1 MAEKNFM
8 RKYLQTISNE
18 IYKSLHVAQRC
29 KITKVNSDKTFDI
42 QPLALYSDGTKRS
55 KLINVPAL
63 FTPLKIK
70 YNDKISHDDKGK
82 ERYASLIADY
92 KVGDIV
98 EVVFDDRD
106 TANFSGSKSYALT
119 SSRMHNLNDA
129 VIVGKIYDGK
139 WEHNGD

>member
-8 RKYLQTISNE
+8 RKYQQTISDE

-70 YNDKISHDDKGK
+70 YDDNGK
-82 ERYASLIADY
+82 ESYASLIADY
-92 KVGDIV
+92 QVGDIV

-129 VIVGKIYDGK
+129 IIIGKIYDGK
-139 WEHNGD
+139 WEQNGD

>member
-8 RKYLQTISNE
+8 RKYQQTISNE
-18 IYKSLHVAQRC
+18 ICKSLHVAQRC

-70 YNDKISHDDKGK
+70 YDDNGK
-82 ERYASLIADY
+82 ESYASLIADY
-92 KVGDIV
+92 QVGDIV

-129 VIVGKIYDGK
+129 IIIGKIYDGK
-139 WEHNGD
+139 WEQNGD

>member
-8 RKYLQTISNE
+8 RKYQQTISNE

-29 KITKVNSDKTFDI
+29 KITKANSDNTFDI

-70 YNDKISHDDKGK
+70 YDDNGT

-139 WEHNGD
+139 WK

>member
-8 RKYLQTISNE
+8 RKYQQTISNE

-29 KITKVNSDKTFDI
+29 KITKANSDNTFDI

-70 YNDKISHDDKGK
+70 YDDNGTEK
-82 ERYASLIADY
+82 YASLIADY

-139 WEHNGD
+139 WK

>member
-8 RKYLQTISNE
+8 RKYQQTISNE

-29 KITKVNSDKTFDI
+29 KITKANSDNTFDI

-63 FTPLKIK
+63 FTPLEIK
-70 YNDKISHDDKGK
+70 YDDNGK
-82 ERYASLIADY
+82 EKYASLIADY

-129 VIVGKIYDGK
+129 VIIGKIYDGK
-139 WEHNGD
+139 WEQNGD

>member
-8 RKYLQTISNE
+8 RKYQQTISNE

-29 KITKVNSDKTFDI
+29 KITKANSNNTFDI

-70 YNDKISHDDKGK
+70 YDDNGTEK
-82 ERYASLIADY
+82 YASLIADY

-129 VIVGKIYDGK
+129 VIIGKIYDGK
-139 WEHNGD
+139 WEQNGN

>member
-1 MAEKNFM
+1 MIMAEKNFM
-8 RKYLQTISNE
+8 RKYQQTISNE

-29 KITKVNSDKTFDI
+29 KITKVNSNNTFDI

-70 YNDKISHDDKGK
+70 YDDNGK
-82 ERYASLIADY
+82 ESYASLIADY

-129 VIVGKIYDGK
+129 IIVGKIYDGK
-139 WEHNGD
+139 WEQNGD

>member
-8 RKYLQTISNE
+8 RKYQQTISDE

-29 KITKVNSDKTFDI
+29 KITKANSNNTFDI

-70 YNDKISHDDKGK
+70 YDDNGK
-82 ERYASLIADY
+82 EKYASLIADY
-92 KVGDIV
+92 QVGDIV

-139 WEHNGD
+139 WEKNGN

>member
-8 RKYLQTISNE
+8 RKYQQTISNE

-29 KITKVNSDKTFDI
+29 KITKANSDHTFDI

-70 YNDKISHDDKGK
+70 YDDNGK
-82 ERYASLIADY
+82 ESYASLIADY

-139 WEHNGD
+139 WEQNGN

>member
-8 RKYLQTISNE
+8 RKYQQTISNE

-29 KITKVNSDKTFDI
+29 KITKANSNNTFDI

-70 YNDKISHDDKGK
+70 YDDNGK
-82 ERYASLIADY
+82 ESYASLIADY

-139 WEHNGD
+139 WEQNGN

>member
-8 RKYLQTISNE
+8 RKYQQTISNE

-29 KITKVNSDKTFDI
+29 KITKVNSNNTFDI

-70 YNDKISHDDKGK
+70 YDDNGK
-82 ERYASLIADY
+82 ESYASLIADY

-129 VIVGKIYDGK
+129 IIVGKIYDGK
-139 WEHNGD
+139 WEQNGD

>member
-8 RKYLQTISNE
+8 RKYQQTISNE

-29 KITKVNSDKTFDI
+29 KITKANSDNTFDI

-70 YNDKISHDDKGK
+70 YDDNGTKK
-82 ERYASLIADY
+82 YASLIADY

-129 VIVGKIYDGK
+129 VIVGKLYDGK
-139 WEHNGD
+139 WKQNGD

>member
-8 RKYLQTISNE
+8 RKYQQTISDE

-63 FTPLKIK
+63 FIPLKIK
-70 YNDKISHDDKGK
+70 YDDNGK
-82 ERYASLIADY
+82 ESYASLIADY
-92 KVGDIV
+92 QVGDIV

-129 VIVGKIYDGK
+129 IIIGKIYDGK
-139 WEHNGD
+139 WEQNGD

>member
-8 RKYLQTISNE
+8 RKYQQTISNE

-29 KITKVNSDKTFDI
+29 KITKANSDNTFDI

-70 YNDKISHDDKGK
+70 YDDNGT

-119 SSRMHNLNDA
+119 SARMHNLNDA

-139 WEHNGD
+139 WEQNGD

>member
-1 MAEKNFM
+1 M
-8 RKYLQTISNE
+8 
-18 IYKSLHVAQRC
+18 
-29 KITKVNSDKTFDI
+29 
-42 QPLALYSDGTKRS
+42 
-55 KLINVPAL
+55 PAL

-129 VIVGKIYDGK
+129 VIVGKIYNGK
-139 WEHNGD
+139 WEKKWRLMRN

>member
-8 RKYLQTISNE
+8 RKYQQTISNE

-29 KITKVNSDKTFDI
+29 KITKANSDNTFDI

-70 YNDKISHDDKGK
+70 YDDNGT

-129 VIVGKIYDGK
+129 VIIGKIYDGK
-139 WEHNGD
+139 WEQNGN

>member
-8 RKYLQTISNE
+8 RKYQQTISNE

-29 KITKVNSDKTFDI
+29 KITKANSDNTFDI

-63 FTPLKIK
+63 FTPLEIK
-70 YNDKISHDDKGK
+70 YDDNGTEK
-82 ERYASLIADY
+82 YASLIADY

-129 VIVGKIYDGK
+129 VIIGKIYDGK
-139 WEHNGD
+139 WEQNGN

>member
-8 RKYLQTISNE
+8 RKYQRTISNE
-18 IYKSLHVAQRC
+18 ICKSLHVAQRC
-29 KITKVNSDKTFDI
+29 KITKANKDKTFDI
-42 QPLALYSDGTKRS
+42 QPLALYSDGSKRS
-55 KLINVPAL
+55 KLINVSAL

-70 YNDKISHDDKGK
+70 YDDNGATK
-82 ERYASLIADY
+82 YASLIADY

-139 WEHNGD
+139 WEQNGD

>member
-8 RKYLQTISNE
+8 RKYQQTISNE

-29 KITKVNSDKTFDI
+29 KITKANSNNTFDI

-63 FTPLKIK
+63 FTPLEIK
-70 YNDKISHDDKGK
+70 YDDNGK
-82 ERYASLIADY
+82 EKYASLIADY

-139 WEHNGD
+139 WEQNGD

>member
-1 MAEKNFM
+1 M
-8 RKYLQTISNE
+8 RKYQQTISNE

-29 KITKVNSDKTFDI
+29 KITKVNSNKTFDI

-55 KLINVPAL
+55 KLTNVPAL

-70 YNDKISHDDKGK
+70 YDDNGEEKC
-82 ERYASLIADY
+82 ASLIADY

-139 WEHNGD
+139 WKQNGD

>member
-8 RKYLQTISNE
+8 RKYQQTISNE

-29 KITKVNSDKTFDI
+29 KITKANSDNTFDI

-70 YNDKISHDDKGK
+70 YDDNGTEK
-82 ERYASLIADY
+82 YASLIADY
-92 KVGDIV
+92 QVGDIV

-139 WEHNGD
+139 WK

>member
-8 RKYLQTISNE
+8 RKYQQTISNE
-18 IYKSLHVAQRC
+18 IYKSLHVAQKC
-29 KITKVNSDKTFDI
+29 KITKVNSNKTFDI

-70 YNDKISHDDKGK
+70 YDDNGK
-82 ERYASLIADY
+82 EKYASLIADY
-92 KVGDIV
+92 QVGDIV

-139 WEHNGD
+139 WEKNGD

>member
-8 RKYLQTISNE
+8 RKYQQTISNE

-29 KITKVNSDKTFDI
+29 KITKANSNNTFDI

-70 YNDKISHDDKGK
+70 YDDNGTEK
-82 ERYASLIADY
+82 YASLIADY

-106 TANFSGSKSYALT
+106 TANFSGSKNYALT

-139 WEHNGD
+139 WEQNGN